1 MMSDDETPASDAR
14 KCPYCAEM
22 IKAEAVVCRYC
33 GRDVTPTVTADAEA
47 QATSESEQPA
57 TSESEPPEK
66 TSTGKRKLWLILA
79 ILGAVVILGAIIT
92 FVLTQDEKQKYE
104 IKDTDN
110 NGCSTGKSLVLEAIE
125 LEERADEIEGKGGN
139 TDFLREKSAPL
150 REEGERLYDE
160 YCSSSGSD
168 SNNNDN
174 GNDASDDRPAHCK
187 TMPDRLEC
195 GGKGQELEPTG
206 YPDYYSDCDKW
217 AAELM
222 EESQRD
228 KTSQRYQLLTE
239 LVLSCGDEKASADA
253 E

>member
-1 MMSDDETPASDAR
+1 MSSNAEPPADEMR

-33 GRDVTPTVTADAEA
+33 NRDITPTVTPDNTAETA
-47 QATSESEQPA
+47 SPPEPLA
-57 TSESEPPEK
+57 SEPPASSPAEE
-66 TSTGKRKLWLILA
+66 TPSGKRKPRTLLIVVGVAALVAAIVTITVLA
-79 ILGAVVILGAIIT
+79 L
-92 FVLTQDEKQKYE
+92 
-104 IKDTDN
+104 
-110 NGCSTGKSLVLEAIE
+110 S
-125 LEERADEIEGKGGN
+125 GG
-139 TDFLREKSAPL
+139 
-150 REEGERLYDE
+150 
-160 YCSSSGSD
+160 GSD
-168 SNNNDN
+168 SDND
-174 GNDASDDRPAHCK
+174 GSGGRPAHCK

-195 GGKGQELEPTG
+195 GGKGQALEPTG

-239 LVLSCGDEKASADA
+239 LVLSCGDEKASVDA